1 MYYTQDIKEVKMYG
15 KNTIINS
22 ETAIKPYYYVRNG
35 LLHVRYNVDRAIKL
49 SETEEK
55 NIKEAIALE
64 PYNKQDIFA
73 RFWSFFEKT
82 VGKTLIL
89 DGIEE
94 GYSTMKQKTKKVL
107 YGRKN

>member
-1 MYYTQDIKEVKMYG
+1 MYG

-55 NIKEAIALE
+55 HIKEAIALE
-64 PYNKQDIFA
+64 PYNKQGIFA

-89 DGIEE
+89 DGITESYKE
-94 GYSTMKQKTKKVL
+94 MKQKTKKVL